1 MERTCNYKGI
11 RLQFKTSLESS
22 CGQYFTVFSAAYR
35 LYDDYG
41 GITDNPLNRHEH
53 PKGDSAGFIYYPTAD
68 ESEAGAIYY
77 ANSIIDDA
85 LF

>member
-11 RLQFKTSLESS
+11 RLQFKTSPNPSS
-22 CGQYFTVFSAAYR
+22 GKYFTVFSAAYR

-41 GITDNPLNRHEH
+41 GVTENPLNRHEH
-53 PKGDSAGFIYYPTAD
+53 PKGDVSGFIYYPTAE
-68 ESEAGAIYY
+68 ESEAGAICY